1 MPVVQVSFS
10 TLNLA
15 RTTAWY
21 RDVLGF
27 LPAGGLEA
35 AGGAQAA
42 AMMGLPSVSCDMRW
56 LVDTSDFFQLEFFRF
71 REPVPRP
78 GRRRPDDIGWNLV
91 GLHVTGFDAT
101 LGRLSRAGTGVGPV
115 LGTAP
120 FRRVCCRDPEGAWL
134 ELRERGISARRAV
147 RAAPVTTIFIRA
159 VVPDLARAQRFF
171 TGAVGLHDTGT
182 LLHESGDEALWDGER
197 AATVSCVLAAPG
209 DPYGCGVELVQYTT
223 RTPRPRP
230 GDYRISDQG
239 LLNVA
244 FGSRLPAE
252 YQTVTAQ
259 ARARG
264 YQVNDELAIGS
275 AASRYL
281 LDDQGTSVELLTIPD
296 PAIERDFGFL
306 PTAD

>member
-10 TLNLA
+10 TLDLA

-21 RDVLGF
+21 QDVLGF
-27 LPAGGLEA
+27 LPAGGLDA

-56 LVDTSDFFQLEFFRF
+56 LVDTSDFFQLEFFGF
-71 REPVPRP
+71 REPAPRP

-91 GLHVTGFDAT
+91 GLDVTGFDAA
-101 LGRLSRAGTGVGPV
+101 LGRLSQAGTGVGPV
-115 LGTAP
+115 VGTAP

-134 ELRERGISARRAV
+134 ELRERGVPAPCAV
-147 RAAPVTTIFIRA
+147 RAAPVTTVFIRA
-159 VVPDLARAQRFF
+159 VVPDLARARRFF
-171 TGAVGLHDTGT
+171 TGALGLHDRATP
-182 LLHESGDEALWDGER
+182 LHGPGDEALWDGEP

-209 DPYGCGVELVQYTT
+209 DPYGCGVELVQYTA

-230 GDYRISDQG
+230 DDYRISDQG

-244 FGSRLPAE
+244 FGSRLPAD
-252 YQTVTAQ
+252 YQAVTAQ
-259 ARARG
+259 ASAGG

-281 LDDQGTSVELLTIPD
+281 LDDQGISVELLTIPD
-296 PAIERDFGFL
+296 PAIERDFGFR
-306 PTAD
+306 PAAG